1 MSAARREPGPL
12 VIFDCDGV
20 LVDSERL
27 AFATLC
33 ESLGEVGI
41 VLDADTTL
49 ERYLGRRD
57 ADITAEISAQARCA
71 LPTDFD
77 ARYEARLFDALR
89 RELRPIAGVREV
101 LAGSALP
108 RCVASS
114 SRLERI
120 RLSLQA
126 AGLAPFFA
134 ARSVFS
140 ACGVPRGKPAPDLF
154 LHAAAR
160 MSHDPARCV
169 VVEDS
174 TAGVQAGRAAG
185 MRVLAFAGGG
195 HVDGATYG
203 VALRAAGAHTV
214 FHAMAALP
222 ALLAAWEAGP

>member
-1 MSAARREPGPL
+1 
-12 VIFDCDGV
+12 
-20 LVDSERL
+20 
-27 AFATLC
+27 
-33 ESLGEVGI
+33 
-41 VLDADTTL
+41 
-49 ERYLGRRD
+49 
-57 ADITAEISAQARCA
+57 
-71 LPTDFD
+71 
-77 ARYEARLFDALR
+77 
-89 RELRPIAGVREV
+89 
-101 LAGSALP
+101 
-108 RCVASS
+108 
-114 SRLERI
+114 
-120 RLSLQA
+120 
-126 AGLAPFFA
+126 
-134 ARSVFS
+134 
-140 ACGVPRGKPAPDLF
+140 VPRGKPAPDLF